1 MGESKKVVIFSSYLN
16 DCGWSVGLTGDD
28 GVEDNL

>member
-1 MGESKKVVIFSSYLN
+1 MGESKKVVKCSSDLN
-16 DCGWSVGLTGDD
+16 SGGWSVGLTDDD